1 MSFVEIR
8 ELPAEIGII
17 SHLARALLNTCQT
30 QPREEA
36 MFIKFTSKLDQAI
49 ALSIAAI
56 TMLLAMSLI
65 TAGLAAFVIYA
76 IWSFITK

>member
-1 MSFVEIR
+1 M
-8 ELPAEIGII
+8 ELVF
-17 SHLARALLNTCQT
+17 N
-30 QPREEA
+30 
-36 MFIKFTSKLDQAI
+36 I
-49 ALSIAAI
+49 ALNVAAI